1 MVFAAIIAKQ
11 NSKKI
16 RKNMSKLPSRTK
28 KDSLIAA
35 AVLILIFLF
44 IGVGMGYFKKSLF
57 TVMKVPEFRLTDQNG
72 QKISNRDMLGKVY
85 LVEFF
90 YSRCPTICPVM
101 NANMKYIEEAIDD
114 PNFAIISISIDP
126 ANDTPEVLKNHA
138 KMLGAKSP
146 NWHFLTGDRDY
157 IGQLADR
164 FDIYVGDKE
173 DEAESLNHSGM
184 IALVDKEGNLRSRF
198 DENNSP
204 ILYYSGLNYE
214 DRAGKKPSLRGK
226 YHPDREKLIEDIRK
240 LLKQ

>member
-1 MVFAAIIAKQ
+1 
-11 NSKKI
+11 
-16 RKNMSKLPSRTK
+16 MSKLPSRTK